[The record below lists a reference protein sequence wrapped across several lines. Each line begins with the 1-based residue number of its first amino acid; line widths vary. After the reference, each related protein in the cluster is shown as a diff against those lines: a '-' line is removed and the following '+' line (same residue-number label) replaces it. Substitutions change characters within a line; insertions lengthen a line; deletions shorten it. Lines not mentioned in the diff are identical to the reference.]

1 MIREMLSPENRDWI
15 ERAKECAEKYVAP
28 HAAEWDR
35 TAEYP
40 WSAVEGLK
48 KYDLFKVWIPK
59 EYGGAGGGV
68 LNLCLVVE
76 ELSKV
81 CGGFGVL
88 YAVNSLGSFPIIL
101 GGTEEQKREWLPKI
115 AAGEKLIDEVSA
127 DKSRGPGDQRGF
139 TFQGRFHGG
148 KNFTAAAYKRARGL
162 QDQVLVP
169 AAAAFHAGR
178 ALDFYAPER
187 LVEVGRPEAWHC
199 LPWSCIECALLRPNG
214 EHGPKRFILCVRWLR
229 QIKHRTW

>member
-1 MIREMLSPENRDWI
+1 MIREMLTAENQDWI
-15 ERAKECAEKYVAP
+15 ARAKECAQKYVAP
-28 HAAEWDR
+28 HAAQWDR

-48 KYDLFKVWIPK
+48 KYELFKVWIPK

-101 GGTEEQKREWLPKI
+101 GGTEEQKQKWLPQI
-115 AAGEKLIDEVSA
+115 ASGEKLIAFGLLEKKSGSDARSVSCNA
-127 DKSRGPGDQRGF
+127 DRTGDS
-139 TFQGRFHGG
+139 
-148 KNFTAAAYKRARGL
+148 GL
-162 QDQVLVP
+162 L
-169 AAAAFHAGR
+169 
-178 ALDFYAPER
+178 
-187 LVEVGRPEAWHC
+187 
-199 LPWSCIECALLRPNG
+199 SS
-214 EHGPKRFILCVRWLR
+214 
-229 QIKHRTW
+229 